1 MKKKRQGSIRNAI
14 MIPVIALGIVSIVSN
29 FVAILNIR
37 NVNNNATV
45 ITDNYMASISDLNT
59 IQTGVQN
66 VHKMGLSHII
76 ATDYDTKIT
85 MVENIKAEEEVLEQN
100 LSAYEANIT
109 DESSSLYQD
118 MCTNYEAFRAAV
130 RSLVAY
136 SANSDS
142 VAAYAC
148 ANGDVATYGNAIEQN
163 IADLNAIISADTEA
177 ARGQLA
183 TVYQSS
189 LTGNIVTIV
198 LGVLVVI
205 LALYSVTRRVIK
217 PVKAAEKELA
227 EIITGI
233 DNRNGDLTKRIQII
247 SNDEIAALAGGIN
260 TFMEKL
266 QHIFGIISSNS
277 NRMDEVVGEVLESV
291 RTSNDSASDLSA
303 LTEELSATM
312 EEVASNASVIN
323 DRTNSVNSEVAS
335 IADKSGEIN
344 RYSKEMKER
353 ADQME
358 NAARVNRETTG
369 EKVNEILNVLN
380 QAIEDSKSVDQ
391 VNTLTDEILSIS
403 GQTNLLALNASIEAA
418 RAGEA
423 GKGFAV
429 VAEEI
434 GQLAGSTRETANR
447 IQDINAVVTGA
458 VHNLA
463 EHANSLVTYMN
474 DVILPE
480 FENFVT
486 AGGQYKDDAT
496 YIENVMD
503 EFAVKTDQLKD
514 VMGEIAGSIQ
524 TITSAID
531 EGVNGVTG
539 AAQSTQVLV
548 GDMDNIS
555 KRMDEN
561 HEIAGELKK
570 EAAVFTKL

>member
-14 MIPVIALGIVSIVSN
+14 MIPVIALGLVSIVSN
-29 FVAILNIR
+29 FVAIQNIR

-85 MVENIKAEEEVLEQN
+85 MVESIKAEEEVLEQN

>member
-14 MIPVIALGIVSIVSN
+14 MIPVIALGLVSIVSN
-29 FVAILNIR
+29 FVAIQNIR

-85 MVENIKAEEEVLEQN
+85 MVESIKAEEEVLEQN

-183 TVYQSS
+183 AVYQSS
-189 LTGNIVTIV
+189 LMGNIVTIV

-205 LALYSVTRRVIK
+205 IALYSVTRRVIK

>member
-29 FVAILNIR
+29 FVAIQNIR

-85 MVENIKAEEEVLEQN
+85 MVESIKAEEEVLEQN

-109 DESSSLYQD
+109 DESSSIYQD
-118 MCTNYEAFRAAV
+118 MWTNYEAFRAAV

-163 IADLNAIISADTEA
+163 IKDLNAIISADTEA

-183 TVYQSS
+183 AVYQSS
-189 LTGNIVTIV
+189 LMGNIVTIV

-205 LALYSVTRRVIK
+205 IALYSVTRRVIK
-217 PVKAAEKELA
+217 PVKAAEKELT

-233 DNRNGDLTKRIQII
+233 DNRNGDLTRRIKVI

-369 EKVNEILNVLN
+369 EKVNEILSVLN

-391 VNTLTDEILSIS
+391 VNTLTNEILSIS